1 MCVPCHENGV
11 NLPCRRVLLL
21 LPALLLCACGGST
34 PDPATFETDAGEAA
48 VRHLISKLP
57 PLNPGVA
64 KSHSLVLGEIT
75 KDGLMTPATDAFVA
89 RFADLNLKFIN
100 AINLKAIEP
109 GPIIVDNRDRLAAFV
124 LQLRSLKKTG
134 DSTWEAEVAWSYKLE
149 VGRETIRLAT
159 KDGKITVVP

>member
-1 MCVPCHENGV
+1 M
-11 NLPCRRVLLL
+11 
-21 LPALLLCACGGST
+21 
-34 PDPATFETDAGEAA
+34 
-48 VRHLISKLP
+48 RHLISKLP
-57 PLNPGVA
+57 ALNPGVA

-134 DSTWEAEVAWSYKLE
+134 ESTWEAEVAWSYKLE
-149 VGRETIRLAT
+149 VGRETIRLAA

>member
-1 MCVPCHENGV
+1 
-11 NLPCRRVLLL
+11 LLL

>member
-1 MCVPCHENGV
+1 
-11 NLPCRRVLLL
+11 LLL
-21 LPALLLCACGGST
+21 LPALLLCACGGGST
-34 PDPATFETDAGEAA
+34 PDPATYETDAGEAA

-57 PLNPGVA
+57 PL
-64 KSHSLVLGEIT
+64 LGEIT

-124 LQLRSLKKTG
+124 LQLRALKQT
-134 DSTWEAEVAWSYKLE
+134 SESSWEAEVAWSYKQE
-149 VGRETIRLAT
+149 VGRETIRLAS
-159 KDGKITVVP
+159 KDGKIAVVP

>member
-1 MCVPCHENGV
+1 M
-11 NLPCRRVLLL
+11 NLPCRRFLLL

>member
-1 MCVPCHENGV
+1 
-11 NLPCRRVLLL
+11 LLL

-124 LQLRSLKKTG
+124 LQLRSLKKNG

>member
-1 MCVPCHENGV
+1 M
-11 NLPCRRVLLL
+11 LL

-124 LQLRSLKKTG
+124 LQLRSLKKNG

>member
-1 MCVPCHENGV
+1 M
-11 NLPCRRVLLL
+11 LL

-57 PLNPGVA
+57 ALNPGVA

-124 LQLRSLKKTG
+124 LQLRSLKKTSE
-134 DSTWEAEVAWSYKLE
+134 STWEAEVAWSYKLE
-149 VGRETIRLAT
+149 VGRETIRLSA

>member
-1 MCVPCHENGV
+1 M
-11 NLPCRRVLLL
+11 NLPCRRFLLL

-57 PLNPGVA
+57 ALNPGVA

-124 LQLRSLKKTG
+124 LQLRSLKKTSE
-134 DSTWEAEVAWSYKLE
+134 STWEAEVAWSYKLE
-149 VGRETIRLAT
+149 VGRETIRLSA